1 MIVKLE
7 TILTRQD
14 KDMDGNG
21 IFRRWAGMTAIIAA
35 AALAGCAASPDPK
48 PEIESARTLVTQAE
62 QSGAPEFAS
71 GEMQSAR
78 ERLQMAEEADAA
90 HKDDDAQRYAAQ
102 AGVNAKLAMAK
113 AAAAKADASA
123 KESSRSVEALRD
135 EANRPDPASA
145 TNPTTVP

>member
-1 MIVKLE
+1 
-7 TILTRQD
+7 
-14 KDMDGNG
+14 
-21 IFRRWAGMTAIIAA
+21 
-35 AALAGCAASPDPK
+35 
-48 PEIESARTLVTQAE
+48 VTQAE